1 MRAAV
6 LHAIGDDKLDIRD
19 DVQVIGPGPGEVRIR
34 VRAAGVCHSDLSARD
49 GGLPQPVPAVLGH
62 EAAGDV
68 LDVGEGVD
76 DLAPGDRVIVN
87 WLPACG
93 ACPSCARGEPYL
105 CMAHVMM
112 GYVQPRFLAG
122 DLPVFGMA
130 GCGAFAEEMV
140 VPRPGAVK
148 IGDDVPYEVAAIVGC
163 GVMTGVGSVVNTA
176 QVRPGSSVV
185 VIGCGGVGIS
195 AIQGARL
202 AGAELIVAVDTV
214 VAKHEVARRFGAT
227 HAVRPDDLSELS
239 TQVTGGEGFD
249 YAFDVVAAPATLR
262 AAWVAARRGGA
273 VVVVGA
279 GRAELQVDFSP
290 FELLFE
296 GKRILS
302 SLYGNADAQRDFPR
316 LLDFW
321 RAGQLDLAGM
331 ISHRLGLD
339 EVDDALRALGRGDVI
354 RQVVIHDGAEAA
366 QCDSG

>member
-1 MRAAV
+1 MRAAI
-6 LHAIGDDKLDIRD
+6 LHEIGDDKLELRD
-19 DVQVIGPGPGEVRIR
+19 DVQVIAPGPGEVHIR
-34 VRAAGVCHSDLSARD
+34 VRAAGVCHSDLSART

-68 LDVGEGVD
+68 LSVGEGVE

-93 ACPSCARGEPYL
+93 ACSSCARGEPYL
-105 CMAHVMM
+105 CVAHVMM
-112 GYVQPRFLAG
+112 GYVQPRFMAG
-122 DLPVFGMA
+122 DMPVFGMA

-140 VPRPGAVK
+140 VPRAGAVR
-148 IGDDVPYEVAAIVGC
+148 IDDDVPYEIAALVGC
-163 GVMTGVGSVVNTA
+163 GVMTGVGSVLNTA
-176 QVRPGSSVV
+176 QVQPGSSVV
-185 VIGCGGVGIS
+185 VIGCGGVGIA

-214 VAKHEVARRFGAT
+214 AAKHDVARRFGAH
-227 HAVRPDDLSELS
+227 HAVTPDQLSDLSTE
-239 TQVTGGEGFD
+239 VTGGEGFD
-249 YAFDVVAAPATLR
+249 FAFDVVAIPQTLR

-279 GRAELQVDFSP
+279 GRAEHQVEFSP

-302 SLYGNADAQRDFPR
+302 SMYGNCDAHRDFPR

-321 RAGQLDLAGM
+321 RAGRLDLAGM
-331 ISHRLGLD
+331 VSHRLTLD
-339 EVDDALRALGRGDVI
+339 EVDDALGALGRGDVI
-354 RQVVIHDGAEAA
+354 RQVVHYDDGGA
-366 QCDSG
+366 S